1 MVCISHLVNEGADME
16 PMPNP
21 SAYFGELP
29 IAIYQIDVELPIDG
43 RTSTFSAAAASD
55 APSGEPTPVQKTL
68 YWGSAWR
75 GLLGWELRSLLCPFP
90 KKPPC
95 KACLIRKSCP
105 YFRLMEDQSEASGIQ
120 EAPRG
125 YVLHPSTNGCP
136 NTMRIMLTLFGE
148 SIRYVP
154 AVLKALQNGETT
166 GLGASRT
173 SYRMQGI
180 REVLPKGETRD
191 IPIDFDG
198 FSSFGS
204 GTPLSDWMPTPAKLQ
219 PPISC
224 RLLTPVRLRKKGK
237 YLGRMDWAYFFATL
251 IRRVETLQML
261 FASGAPLGRER
272 FVWLC
277 SQFSGLVPR
286 FESLVW
292 QEYSRWSNRQRKK
305 VPMGGLIGEAV
316 FDDGCPWLYPWLALA
331 EMVHVGKGASMGL
344 GKVEIGTS
352 SYGSSTINGHGG
364 GRHPRG

>member
-1 MVCISHLVNEGADME
+1 ME

-29 IAIYQIDVELPIDG
+29 IAIYQIDVELPVDG
-43 RTSTFSAAAASD
+43 TTSTLSAASTTTSC
-55 APSGEPTPVQKTL
+55 APPGEPMPVQKTL

-75 GLLGWELRSLLCPFP
+75 GVLGWELRSLLCPFP
-90 KKPPC
+90 KKPQC
-95 KACLIRKSCP
+95 KMCLIRRSCP

-120 EAPRG
+120 EAPRS

-136 NTMRIMLTLFGE
+136 NNMRIMLTLFGE

-166 GLGASRT
+166 GIGASRT
-173 SYRMQGI
+173 AYCIRGI

-191 IPIDFDG
+191 LPLDFDG
-198 FSSFGS
+198 LSNFGS
-204 GTPLSDWMPTPAKLQ
+204 GAPLSDWMPTAVNLQ

-237 YLGRMDWAYFFATL
+237 YLGRMDWAYFFETL

-261 FASGAPLGRER
+261 FASGDPLGKER
-272 FVWLC
+272 FVTLC
-277 SQFSGLVPR
+277 SQFSGLAPR
-286 FESLVW
+286 FEALAW

-331 EMVHVGKGASMGL
+331 EIVHVGKGASMGL
-344 GKVEIGTS
+344 GKVEVGTPS
-352 SYGSSTINGHGG
+352 HGSSTVNAHGG
-364 GRHPRG
+364 RRRPRE